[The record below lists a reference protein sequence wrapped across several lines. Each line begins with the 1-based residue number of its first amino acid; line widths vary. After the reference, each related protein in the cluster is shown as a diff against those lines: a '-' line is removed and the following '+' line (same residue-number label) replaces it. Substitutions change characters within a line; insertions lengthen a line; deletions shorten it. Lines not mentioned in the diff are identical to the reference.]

1 MKREDV
7 LTLARAGFTA
17 QQIAAL
23 ADIQPAPTPA
33 PAPEAG
39 PTPAPAPEAAPA
51 VNPDLVQKFIDRLDG
66 LENAMQ
72 KNALLNS
79 QQPSHEETADRILAS
94 IINPP
99 GVE

>member
-23 ADIQPAPTPA
+23 ADIQPAPAPDPA
-33 PAPEAG
+33 PAPA
-39 PTPAPAPEAAPA
+39 PAPTPEAAPA

-79 QQPSHEETADRILAS
+79 QQTFQEESADQILAS